1 MRYTKCQRSDITLV
15 LSETRPPICKRGK
28 IVKKNFLENFG
39 KKDLLLSKRFFYFMY
54 MENEMNI
61 IRFKDKGFI
70 LVYPDREEV
79 WNRGIDKGIG
89 VGSSYIRYKA
99 EIYKQ
104 SV

>member
-1 MRYTKCQRSDITLV
+1 
-15 LSETRPPICKRGK
+15 
-28 IVKKNFLENFG
+28 
-39 KKDLLLSKRFFYFMY
+39 

-61 IRFKDKGFI
+61 IRFKDKGFT

-89 VGSSYIRYKA
+89 VGSSYIRYKS

-104 SV
+104 AV

>member
-1 MRYTKCQRSDITLV
+1 MGKKDPLFGNTPKSL
-15 LSETRPPICKRGK
+15 KR
-28 IVKKNFLENFG
+28 NFG
-39 KKDLLLSKRFFYFMY
+39 KNLGKMDLLLLWGIWYNLY

-89 VGSSYIRYKA
+89 VGSSYIRYKS

-104 SV
+104 AV

>member
-1 MRYTKCQRSDITLV
+1 VDPLFGNTPKSL
-15 LSETRPPICKRGK
+15 KRNFWK
-28 IVKKNFLENFG
+28 ILR
-39 KKDLLLSKRFFYFMY
+39 KKDLLLCRRFFYFMD

-89 VGSSYIRYKA
+89 VGSSYIRYKS

-104 SV
+104 AV

>member
-1 MRYTKCQRSDITLV
+1 MVKFTGVSKSG
-15 LSETRPPICKRGK
+15 PPIWKCGK

-39 KKDLLLSKRFFYFMY
+39 KNGVLLLLGIWYNLY

-70 LVYPDREEV
+70 LVYPDREEI

-89 VGSSYIRYKA
+89 VGSSYIRYKS

-104 SV
+104 AV